1 MVHFVNDDFSRPPP
15 EPNRSP
21 AQQYRAN
28 IIFQGKLIF
37 VICLNKLDCRNFLVA
52 CQQLL
57 LSQRGITQEISL
69 LCLDTIP
76 DTKTNCDVISEH
88 SSINA
93 ASYKISSD
101 IDLRA
106 AFESGCRRGG
116 TVEQNFS
123 VVVTNKDA
131 NCAKQSYKNKILKK
145 QMAHR
150 PGKKLGVSNV
160 IRAFHSLEKEAS
172 RSRNL
177 QSQLRVL
184 NRAFKQ
190 IMYQKTRTN
199 NPAMYERRRRQF
211 AAMLVTMRKRPQRA
225 SAWLS
230 KMQRQ
235 HAGNTRML
243 QILSILNIFVNN
255 LVRNAST
262 EEI

>member
-1 MVHFVNDDFSRPPP
+1 MVHFINDDFSRPPP

-37 VICLNKLDCRNFLVA
+37 VICLMKLDSRKFLVA

-57 LSQRGITQEISL
+57 LSQRGITQGISL

-76 DTKTNCDVISEH
+76 DTKSDCDVISAH
-88 SSINA
+88 TSINA

-106 AFESGCRRGG
+106 AFESGRRRGG
-116 TVEQNFS
+116 TVVQNFTI
-123 VVVTNKDA
+123 VTNEDT
-131 NCAKQSYKNKILKK
+131 NCPKQSYKNKIVKK
-145 QMAHR
+145 QMARR
-150 PGKKLGVSNV
+150 PGKELGVGNA

-177 QSQLRVL
+177 QSQLRLL

-190 IMYQKTRTN
+190 IMYERKRTN
-199 NPAMYERRRRQF
+199 KFSVMYERRRRQF
-211 AAMLVTMRKRPQRA
+211 AAMLVTMRKRPHRA
-225 SAWLS
+225 SVWLR

-255 LVRNAST
+255 LIRN
-262 EEI
+262 EQV

>member
-1 MVHFVNDDFSRPPP
+1 MVHFINDDFSRPPP

-21 AQQYRAN
+21 VQQYRAN

-37 VICLNKLDCRNFLVA
+37 VICLNNLDCRKFLVA

-57 LSQRGITQEISL
+57 LSQREITQEISL

-76 DTKTNCDVISEH
+76 DTKTNSDVISEP

-106 AFESGCRRGG
+106 AFESGRRRAG
-116 TVEQNFS
+116 TVVQNFT

-131 NCAKQSYKNKILKK
+131 NCPKQSYKNKILKK

-160 IRAFHSLEKEAS
+160 IRAFHLLEKEAS

-190 IMYQKTRTN
+190 IMTRTN
-199 NPAMYERRRRQF
+199 KFSVIYERRRRQF

-255 LVRNAST
+255 LVRKIGRAHV
-262 EEI
+262 